1 MPKWSA
7 ARSHNLAP
15 ACTYLAV
22 ATAFCERSRRCRTAP
37 VCNKR
42 LRRRRSQPN
51 PTTCHHHLHPAFRCP
66 RRRLQLSSRR
76 THSVQRLRRINHTA
90 LAMSSAHCLRRRAAL
105 PVARPNYR
113 FPAPSR
119 NRHHHANGDAS
130 QTTWFDEDTHGGAI
144 QTHLRR
150 EMQVNIQTYLQ
161 DAGVAPTTAAIMS
174 TDIVRDV

>member
-1 MPKWSA
+1 
-7 ARSHNLAP
+7 
-15 ACTYLAV
+15 
-22 ATAFCERSRRCRTAP
+22 
-37 VCNKR
+37 
-42 LRRRRSQPN
+42 
-51 PTTCHHHLHPAFRCP
+51 
-66 RRRLQLSSRR
+66 
-76 THSVQRLRRINHTA
+76 
-90 LAMSSAHCLRRRAAL
+90 MSSAHYLRRRAAL

-113 FPAPSR
+113 FLAPSR
-119 NRHHHANGDAS
+119 NRDHHANGDAS